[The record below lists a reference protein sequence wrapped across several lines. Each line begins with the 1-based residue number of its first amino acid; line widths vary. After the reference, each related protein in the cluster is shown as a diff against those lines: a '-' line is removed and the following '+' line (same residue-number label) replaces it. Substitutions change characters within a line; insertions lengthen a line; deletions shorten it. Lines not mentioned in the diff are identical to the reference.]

1 MLYIDVGSSTVKI
14 YKKNQQNVLSLEET
28 KSFHF
33 KKDFDSKVWL
43 NQDEKNNLINYLEN
57 IKQKYKNEKIKIFAT
72 AFFRKME
79 KQARQKLID
88 EVFEKIWLFFNI
100 ISHNLESFYL
110 EEALSSEYTSDKS
123 ILLINIW
130 WGSTELIIK
139 EKNIII
145 EKFNLDIWV
154 WTILKDFP
162 NLNLNFSEY
171 KLEEVVNYIKNKI
184 PDFDKQIDTA
194 IYNGWELTY
203 MKLVWYSLE
212 KNTIF
217 EDKSH
222 PFLIKTE
229 NFRNKNNEVFKD
241 ISIKELEN
249 LMPKDPLWM
258 HWARACSAIAQAVL
272 EKFWVKYLIP
282 SDSNTIDWVVK
293 KEFRKVTLS
302 SWSFR
307 KHLDYI
313 TDIKNDLMN
322 KWYEILSPKF
332 HTLKNP
338 WEEFVIFEWEEGKS
352 PLELERN
359 HLKMIEDS
367 DALIVCNQD
376 WYVWA
381 SALIEIWYANALW
394 KRIIFTEKPEEFM
407 LQTLPSEVGY

>member
-302 SWSFR
+302 WSFR

-332 HTLKNP
+332 HTPKNP